1 MCTKDRILNEA
12 LRLFS
17 EKGYSD
23 VYVGDIAEAVGIKAP
38 SLYKHYKGKQEIFDS
53 CVEKFYERM
62 TQVRNDLLLPDTPQS
77 ELSYQTV
84 DMNQIIEFTIGL
96 FMFYWKDEVAS
107 RFRRML
113 MQERYR
119 NQNLNKIYENLFVNS
134 ALQHEETIFSSLIAA
149 GVIKNMDSHVAALRF
164 YTPIYYLL
172 QKYDL
177 HPEQEEDAKKELV
190 SMVTEFCETYKG
202 EGLSDDQ
209 V

>member
-1 MCTKDRILNEA
+1 MSTKERILNEA

-23 VYVGDIAEAVGIKAP
+23 VYVSDIAEAVGIKAP

-77 ELSYQTV
+77 ELSYETI
-84 DMNQIIEFTIGL
+84 DTNQIIEFAIGL

-107 RFRRML
+107 GFRRML
-113 MQERYR
+113 MLESYR
-119 NQNLNKIYENLFVNS
+119 NQDLNKIYEDLFVNG
-134 ALQHEETIFSSLIAA
+134 AVQHEETIFSSLITA
-149 GVIKNMDSHVAALRF
+149 GVIKKVDSHVAALRF

-172 QKYDL
+172 QKYDM
-177 HPEQEEDAKKELV
+177 HPDQEEDAKKELV

-202 EGLSDDQ
+202 
-209 V
+209 

>member
-1 MCTKDRILNEA
+1 MSTKERILNEA

-23 VYVGDIAEAVGIKAP
+23 VYVSDIAEAVGIKAP

-77 ELSYQTV
+77 ELSYETI
-84 DMNQIIEFTIGL
+84 DTNQIIEFAIGL

-107 RFRRML
+107 GFRRML
-113 MQERYR
+113 MLERYR
-119 NQNLNKIYENLFVNS
+119 NQDLNKIYEDLFVNG
-134 ALQHEETIFSSLIAA
+134 AVQHEETIFSSLITA
-149 GVIKNMDSHVAALRF
+149 GVIKKVDSHVAALRF

-172 QKYDL
+172 QKYDM

-190 SMVTEFCETYKG
+190 TMVTEFCETYKG
-202 EGLSDDQ
+202 
-209 V
+209 

>member
-1 MCTKDRILNEA
+1 MSTKERILNEA

-23 VYVGDIAEAVGIKAP
+23 VYVSDIAEAVGIKAP

-84 DMNQIIEFTIGL
+84 DTNQIIEFAIGL
-96 FMFYWKDEVAS
+96 FMFYWTDEVAS

-113 MQERYR
+113 MLERYR
-119 NQNLNKIYENLFVNS
+119 NQDLNKIYEDLFVNG
-134 ALQHEETIFSSLIAA
+134 AVQHEETIFSSLITA
-149 GVIKNMDSHVAALRF
+149 GVIKKVDSHVAALRF

-172 QKYDL
+172 QKYDM
-177 HPEQEEDAKKELV
+177 HPEQVEDAKKELV

-202 EGLSDDQ
+202 
-209 V
+209 

>member
-1 MCTKDRILNEA
+1 MTTKERILNEA

-62 TQVRNDLLLPDTPQS
+62 TQIRNGLLLPETPS
-77 ELSYQTV
+77 SRVSYESA
-84 DMNQIIEFTIGL
+84 DLNQIIEFAIGL

-107 RFRRML
+107 SFRRML
-113 MQERYR
+113 MIERYR
-119 NQNLNKIYENLFVNS
+119 NQDLNKIYEDLFVNG
-134 ALQHEETIFSSLIAA
+134 AVQHEETIFSALIGA
-149 GVIKNMDSHVAALRF
+149 GIIKEETPHIVALRF

-172 QKYDL
+172 QKYDM
-177 HPEQEEDAKKELV
+177 HPELETEAKEELI
-190 SMVTEFCETYKG
+190 SMVREFCETYKAK
-202 EGLSDDQ
+202 D
-209 V
+209 

>member
-1 MCTKDRILNEA
+1 MSTKERILNEA

-23 VYVGDIAEAVGIKAP
+23 VYVSDIAEAVGIKAP

-77 ELSYQTV
+77 ELSYQTI
-84 DMNQIIEFTIGL
+84 DINQITEFAIGL

-113 MQERYR
+113 MLERYK
-119 NQNLNKIYENLFVNS
+119 NQELNKIYEDLFVNG
-134 ALQHEETIFSSLIAA
+134 AVQHEETIFSSLITA
-149 GVIKNMDSHVAALRF
+149 GVIKKVDSHVVALRF
-164 YTPIYYLL
+164 YTPSYYLL
-172 QKYDL
+172 QKYDM
-177 HPEQEEDAKKELV
+177 HPEQEEAAKKELV

-202 EGLSDDQ
+202 EELREDQ
-209 V
+209 G

>member
-1 MCTKDRILNEA
+1 MTTKERILNEA

-62 TQVRNDLLLPDTPQS
+62 TQIRKGLLLPETPS
-77 ELSYQTV
+77 SRVSYESA
-84 DMNQIIEFTIGL
+84 DLNQIIEFAIGL

-107 RFRRML
+107 SFRRML
-113 MQERYR
+113 MIERYR
-119 NQNLNKIYENLFVNS
+119 NQDLNKIYEDLFVNG
-134 ALQHEETIFSSLIAA
+134 AVQHEETIFSALIGA
-149 GVIKNMDSHVAALRF
+149 GIIKEETPHIVALRF

-172 QKYDL
+172 QKYDM
-177 HPEQEEDAKKELV
+177 HPELETEAKEELI
-190 SMVTEFCETYKG
+190 SMVREFCETYKAK
-202 EGLSDDQ
+202 D
-209 V
+209 

>member
-1 MCTKDRILNEA
+1 MSTKERILNEA

-17 EKGYSD
+17 ERGYND
-23 VYVGDIAEAVGIKAP
+23 VYVSDIAEAVGIKAP

-53 CVEKFYERM
+53 CVAKFYERM

-84 DMNQIIEFTIGL
+84 DMNQIIEFATGL

-107 RFRRML
+107 GFRRML
-113 MQERYR
+113 MLERYR
-119 NQNLNKIYENLFVNS
+119 NQELNKIYEDLFVNG
-134 ALQHEETIFSSLIAA
+134 AVQHEETIFNSLIAA
-149 GVIKNMDSHVAALRF
+149 GIIKKMDPHVAALRF

-172 QKYDL
+172 QKYDM
-177 HPEQEEDAKKELV
+177 HPKQEEDAKKELV

-202 EGLSDDQ
+202 
-209 V
+209 

>member
-1 MCTKDRILNEA
+1 MTTKERILHES

-53 CVEKFYERM
+53 CVEEFYERM
-62 TQVRNDLLLPDTPQS
+62 SQIRNDLMLPDTPSAQT
-77 ELSYQTV
+77 SYESA
-84 DMNQIIEFTIGL
+84 DLNQIIEFALGL

-107 RFRRML
+107 KFRRIL
-113 MQERYR
+113 MIERYK
-119 NQNLNKIYENLFVNS
+119 NPDLNRIYEELFVNG
-134 ALQHEETIFSSLIAA
+134 AVWHEEAIFSTLIGA
-149 GVIKNMDSHVAALRF
+149 GIIKKEEPHIVALRF

-172 QKYDL
+172 QKYDM
-177 HPEQEEDAKKELV
+177 HPEQEEEAKEELT
-190 SMVTEFCETYKG
+190 SMIREFCQTYG
-202 EGLSDDQ
+202 

>member
-1 MCTKDRILNEA
+1 MSTKERILNEA

-23 VYVGDIAEAVGIKAP
+23 VYVSDIAEAVGIKAP

-62 TQVRNDLLLPDTPQS
+62 TQVRNDLILPDTPQS

-84 DMNQIIEFTIGL
+84 DTNQIIEFAIGL

-113 MQERYR
+113 MLERYR
-119 NQNLNKIYENLFVNS
+119 NQDLNKIYEDLFVNG
-134 ALQHEETIFSSLIAA
+134 AVQHEETIFSSLITA
-149 GVIKNMDSHVAALRF
+149 GVIKKVDSHVAALRF

-172 QKYDL
+172 QKYDM
-177 HPEQEEDAKKELV
+177 HPEQVEDAKKELV

-202 EGLSDDQ
+202 
-209 V
+209 

>member
-1 MCTKDRILNEA
+1 MSTKERILNEA

-17 EKGYSD
+17 ERGYND
-23 VYVGDIAEAVGIKAP
+23 VYVSDIAEAVGIKAP
-38 SLYKHYKGKQEIFDS
+38 SLYKHFKGKQEIFDS

-62 TQVRNDLLLPDTPQS
+62 TQVRNELLLPDTLQS

-84 DMNQIIEFTIGL
+84 DMNQIIEFATGL

-113 MQERYR
+113 ILERYR
-119 NQNLNKIYENLFVNS
+119 NQDLNKIYEDLFIHGAV
-134 ALQHEETIFSSLIAA
+134 QHEETIFSSLIAE
-149 GVIKNMDSHVAALRF
+149 GVIKKVDMHVAALRF

-172 QKYDL
+172 QKYDM

-190 SMVTEFCETYKG
+190 TMVTEFCETYKG
-202 EGLSDDQ
+202 
-209 V
+209 

>member
-1 MCTKDRILNEA
+1 MSTKERILNEA

-17 EKGYSD
+17 EKGYSE

-62 TQVRNDLLLPDTPQS
+62 TQIRNDLLLPETPASQA
-77 ELSYQTV
+77 SYETA
-84 DMNQIIEFTIGL
+84 DLKQIVEFAVGL

-107 RFRRML
+107 RFRRIL
-113 MQERYR
+113 MIERYR
-119 NQNLNKIYENLFVNS
+119 NQDLNKIYEDLFVNG
-134 ALQHEETIFSSLIAA
+134 AVKHEERIFSSLIAA
-149 GVIKNMDSHVAALRF
+149 GVIKKEDSHIVALRF

-172 QKYDL
+172 QKYDM
-177 HPEQEEDAKKELV
+177 HPEQEEEAKKELV

-202 EGLSDDQ
+202 
-209 V
+209 

>member
-1 MCTKDRILNEA
+1 MSTKERILNEA

-23 VYVGDIAEAVGIKAP
+23 VYVRDIAEAVGIKAP

-62 TQVRNDLLLPDTPQS
+62 TQVRNDLLLPDTLQS
-77 ELSYQTV
+77 ELSYETV
-84 DMNQIIEFTIGL
+84 DTNQIREFAIGL

-113 MQERYR
+113 MLERYR
-119 NQNLNKIYENLFVNS
+119 NQDLNKIYEDLFVNG
-134 ALQHEETIFSSLIAA
+134 AVQHEETIFSSLITA
-149 GVIKNMDSHVAALRF
+149 GVIKKVDSHVAALRF

-172 QKYDL
+172 QKYDM
-177 HPEQEEDAKKELV
+177 HPDQEEDAKKELV

-202 EGLSDDQ
+202 
-209 V
+209 

>member
-1 MCTKDRILNEA
+1 MSTKERILNEA

-23 VYVGDIAEAVGIKAP
+23 VYVSDIAEAVGIKAP

-77 ELSYQTV
+77 ELSYETI
-84 DMNQIIEFTIGL
+84 DTNQIIEFAIGL

-113 MQERYR
+113 MLERYR
-119 NQNLNKIYENLFVNS
+119 NQDLNKIYEDLFVNG
-134 ALQHEETIFSSLIAA
+134 AVQHEETIFSSLITA
-149 GVIKNMDSHVAALRF
+149 GVIKKVDSHVAALRF

-172 QKYDL
+172 QKYDM
-177 HPEQEEDAKKELV
+177 HPDQEEDAKKELV

-202 EGLSDDQ
+202 
-209 V
+209 

>member
-1 MCTKDRILNEA
+1 MSTKERILNEA

-23 VYVGDIAEAVGIKAP
+23 VYVSDIAEAVGIKAP

-77 ELSYQTV
+77 ELSYQKV
-84 DMNQIIEFTIGL
+84 DTNQIIEFAIGL

-113 MQERYR
+113 MLERYR
-119 NQNLNKIYENLFVNS
+119 NQDLNKIYEDLFVNG
-134 ALQHEETIFSSLIAA
+134 AVQHEETIFSSLITA
-149 GVIKNMDSHVAALRF
+149 GVIKKADSHVAALRF

-172 QKYDL
+172 QKYDM
-177 HPEQEEDAKKELV
+177 HPEQVEDAKKNSFLW
-190 SMVTEFCETYKG
+190 
-202 EGLSDDQ
+202 
-209 V
+209 

>member
-1 MCTKDRILNEA
+1 MSTKERILNEA

-23 VYVGDIAEAVGIKAP
+23 VYVSDIAEAVGIKAP

-77 ELSYQTV
+77 ELSYQRV
-84 DMNQIIEFTIGL
+84 DTNQIIEFAIGL
-96 FMFYWKDEVAS
+96 FMFYWTDEVAS

-113 MQERYR
+113 MLERYR
-119 NQNLNKIYENLFVNS
+119 NQDLNKIYEDLFVNG
-134 ALQHEETIFSSLIAA
+134 AVQHEETIFSSLITA
-149 GVIKNMDSHVAALRF
+149 GVIKKADSHVVALRF

-172 QKYDL
+172 QKYDM
-177 HPEQEEDAKKELV
+177 HPEQVEDAKKELV

-202 EGLSDDQ
+202 
-209 V
+209 

>member
-1 MCTKDRILNEA
+1 MSTKERILNEA

-23 VYVGDIAEAVGIKAP
+23 VYVIDIAEAVGIKAP

-62 TQVRNDLLLPDTPQS
+62 TQVRNDLLLPDTLQS
-77 ELSYQTV
+77 ELSYETI
-84 DMNQIIEFTIGL
+84 DTNQIIEFAIGL

-107 RFRRML
+107 GFRRML
-113 MQERYR
+113 MLERYR
-119 NQNLNKIYENLFVNS
+119 NQDLNKIYEDLFVNG
-134 ALQHEETIFSSLIAA
+134 AVQHEETIFSSLITA
-149 GVIKNMDSHVAALRF
+149 GVIKKVDSHVAALRF

-172 QKYDL
+172 QKYDM
-177 HPEQEEDAKKELV
+177 HPEQVEDAKKELV

-202 EGLSDDQ
+202 
-209 V
+209 

>member
-1 MCTKDRILNEA
+1 MSTKERILNEA

-23 VYVGDIAEAVGIKAP
+23 VYVSDIAEAVGIKAP

-62 TQVRNDLLLPDTPQS
+62 TQVRNDLLLPDTLQS
-77 ELSYQTV
+77 ELSYETV
-84 DMNQIIEFTIGL
+84 DTNQIREFAIGL

-113 MQERYR
+113 MLERYR
-119 NQNLNKIYENLFVNS
+119 NQDLNKIYEDLFVNG
-134 ALQHEETIFSSLIAA
+134 AVQHEETIFSSLITA
-149 GVIKNMDSHVAALRF
+149 GVIKKVDSHVAALRF

-172 QKYDL
+172 QKYDM
-177 HPEQEEDAKKELV
+177 HPDQEEDAKKELV

-202 EGLSDDQ
+202 
-209 V
+209 

>member
-1 MCTKDRILNEA
+1 MSTKERILNEA

-23 VYVGDIAEAVGIKAP
+23 VYVSDIAEAVGIKAP

-62 TQVRNDLLLPDTPQS
+62 TQVRNDLLLPDTLQS
-77 ELSYQTV
+77 ELSYETI
-84 DMNQIIEFTIGL
+84 DTNQIIEFAIGL

-107 RFRRML
+107 GFRRML
-113 MQERYR
+113 MLERYR
-119 NQNLNKIYENLFVNS
+119 NQDLNKIYEDLFVNG
-134 ALQHEETIFSSLIAA
+134 AVQHEETIFSSLITA
-149 GVIKNMDSHVAALRF
+149 GVIKKVDSHVAALRF

-172 QKYDL
+172 QKYDM
-177 HPEQEEDAKKELV
+177 HPDQEEDAKKELV

-202 EGLSDDQ
+202 
-209 V
+209 

>member
-1 MCTKDRILNEA
+1 MSTKERILNEA

-23 VYVGDIAEAVGIKAP
+23 VYVSDIAEAVGIKAP

-62 TQVRNDLLLPDTPQS
+62 TQVRNDLLLPDTLQS
-77 ELSYQTV
+77 ELSYETI
-84 DMNQIIEFTIGL
+84 DTNQIIEFAIGL

-107 RFRRML
+107 GFRRML
-113 MQERYR
+113 MLERYR
-119 NQNLNKIYENLFVNS
+119 NQDLKKIYEDLFVNG
-134 ALQHEETIFSSLIAA
+134 AVQHEETIFSSLITA
-149 GVIKNMDSHVAALRF
+149 GVIKKVDSHVAALRF

-172 QKYDL
+172 QKYDM
-177 HPEQEEDAKKELV
+177 HPDQEEDAKKELV

-202 EGLSDDQ
+202 
-209 V
+209 

>member
-1 MCTKDRILNEA
+1 MSTKERILNEA

-23 VYVGDIAEAVGIKAP
+23 VYVSDIAEAVGIKAP

-77 ELSYQTV
+77 ELSYETI
-84 DMNQIIEFTIGL
+84 DTNQIIEFAIGL

-107 RFRRML
+107 GFRRML
-113 MQERYR
+113 MLERYR
-119 NQNLNKIYENLFVNS
+119 NQDLNKIYEALFVNG
-134 ALQHEETIFSSLIAA
+134 AVQHEETIFSSLITA
-149 GVIKNMDSHVAALRF
+149 GVIKKVDSHVAALRF

-172 QKYDL
+172 QKYDM
-177 HPEQEEDAKKELV
+177 HPDQEEDAKKELV

-202 EGLSDDQ
+202 
-209 V
+209 

>member
-1 MCTKDRILNEA
+1 MSTKERILNEA

-23 VYVGDIAEAVGIKAP
+23 VYVSDIAEAVGIKAP

-62 TQVRNDLLLPDTPQS
+62 TQVRNDLLLPDTLQS
-77 ELSYQTV
+77 ELSYETV
-84 DMNQIIEFTIGL
+84 DTNQIREFAIGL

-113 MQERYR
+113 MLERYR
-119 NQNLNKIYENLFVNS
+119 NQDLNKIYEDLFVNG
-134 ALQHEETIFSSLIAA
+134 AVQHEETIFSSLITA
-149 GVIKNMDSHVAALRF
+149 GVIKKVDSHVAALRF

-172 QKYDL
+172 QKYDM
-177 HPEQEEDAKKELV
+177 HPEQVEDAKKELV

-202 EGLSDDQ
+202 
-209 V
+209 